1 MLHASRRTAIDFT
14 ILTVPQ
20 HTVVIPAISAGVNPT
35 NLRARTISEG
45 ITTKICSPI
54 VAELHDPIEKSMR
67 FVSDDK
73 MDPILEMWIDYSRS
87 PVAVRLD
94 GVLDGATRSAFLSVM
109 SDLMLEG
116 VQTVVIDAGA
126 VEIVDALG
134 AEALAFCHRRLRE
147 AGRMLIWDGVDCA
160 SPSSHSS
167 ECRSFRSRR
176 SSTPAR

>member
-1 MLHASRRTAIDFT
+1 M
-14 ILTVPQ
+14 
-20 HTVVIPAISAGVNPT
+20 
-35 NLRARTISEG
+35 
-45 ITTKICSPI
+45 
-54 VAELHDPIEKSMR
+54 VAELHDPIEKSVR

-73 MDPILEMWIDYSRS
+73 MDPTLEVWIDYSRS

-94 GVLDGATRSAFLSVM
+94 GVLDGTTRSAFLSVM

-116 VQTVVIDAGA
+116 VHTLVIDAGA

-134 AEALAFCHRRLRE
+134 AEALALCHARLRE
-147 AGRMLIWDGVDCA
+147 AGRVLIWDGVDFS

-176 SSTPAR
+176 SSTER

>member
-1 MLHASRRTAIDFT
+1 M
-14 ILTVPQ
+14 
-20 HTVVIPAISAGVNPT
+20 
-35 NLRARTISEG
+35 
-45 ITTKICSPI
+45 
-54 VAELHDPIEKSMR
+54 VAELRDPIEKFMR

-73 MDPILEMWIDYSRS
+73 MDPILEVWIDYSRS

-94 GVLDGATRSAFLSVM
+94 GVLDGSTRSAFLSVM

-116 VQTVVIDAGA
+116 VHTVVIDAGA

-134 AEALAFCHRRLRE
+134 AEALALCHARLRE
-147 AGRMLIWDGVDCA
+147 AGRVLNWDGVDFS

-176 SSTPAR
+176 SSTER